1 MTALSE
7 LCVGGRCL
15 SVFLSVCLF
24 VSNIAVRDQA
34 ACNVE
39 VQAAAASTWVSAS
52 IAVSACSASAFTSP
66 RHLLLAT
73 LSRLSLL
80 LPLGRPQHS
89 LPPRHLLRVAM
100 PTVRGLQGLSRGSTI
115 ENVVSVPARNRNA
128 QMFQNKYI
136 CLFVDTLIVALGM
149 QSLSLSFHV
158 LAKDLRSA
166 A

>member
-1 MTALSE
+1 MRWGKVS
-7 LCVGGRCL
+7 VCL
-15 SVFLSVCLF
+15 SFCLSVCLSQILPF
-24 VSNIAVRDQA
+24 GIKQLATLKYKLLPLQPGSRLPLPFPPARPRHLLP
-34 ACNVE
+34 
-39 VQAAAASTWVSAS
+39 
-52 IAVSACSASAFTSP
+52 P